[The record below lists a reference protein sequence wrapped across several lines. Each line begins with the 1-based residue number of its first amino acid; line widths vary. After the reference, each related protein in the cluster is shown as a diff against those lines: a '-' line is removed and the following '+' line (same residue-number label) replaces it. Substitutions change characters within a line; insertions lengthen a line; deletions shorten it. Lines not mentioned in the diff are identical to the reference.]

1 MIIKQAPYS
10 RYSDRRWDSKIEL
23 KTPRK
28 HLARCQPEFLI
39 NDFPAYWN
47 RLIKK
52 PWSKEHTGCRKGQST
67 IKHLPPSQYQQS
79 LGLIRAFSLCL
90 NSHSMPCTS
99 RRTSVCREDC
109 QVKLLSIHGSNPT
122 YYMYFTFSVKQKP
135 KEWQTKSHFF
145 VRKYVLCTIVGARQV
160 KSGTKKSNENKLVW

>member
-10 RYSDRRWDSKIEL
+10 RFSDRRWDFKIEL
-23 KTPRK
+23 KTPRM

-47 RLIKK
+47 RLKK
-52 PWSKEHTGCRKGQST
+52 ASGKEHTGCRKGQST

-79 LGLIRAFSLCL
+79 LGLILAFSLCL

-99 RRTSVCREDC
+99 RRTSVIVERT
-109 QVKLLSIHGSNPT
+109 VRWN
-122 YYMYFTFSVKQKP
+122 YYQYVDQTLHTTCILHFHSQTEAQRVTN
-135 KEWQTKSHFF
+135 TKSLICQKVCVVCYCWSKTSQIRH
-145 VRKYVLCTIVGARQV
+145 
-160 KSGTKKSNENKLVW
+160 KKIQTRTN